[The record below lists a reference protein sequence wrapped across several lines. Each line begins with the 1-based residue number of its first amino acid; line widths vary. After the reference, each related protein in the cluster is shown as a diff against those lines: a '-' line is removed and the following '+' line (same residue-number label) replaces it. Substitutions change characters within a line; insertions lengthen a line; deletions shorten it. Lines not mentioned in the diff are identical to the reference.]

1 MDIALTIREIP
12 FQVTWDEKTEKIKT
26 SFAINEDSKLIEIKK
41 KKFYVTSITDLL
53 NRYKTIELRKYTL
66 IKKDKINSK

>member
-12 FQVTWDEKTEKIKT
+12 LQVTWDEKTEKIKT

-41 KKFYVTSITDLL
+41 NKYYVTSITDLL
-53 NRYKTIELRKYTL
+53 NRYKTIELRKY
-66 IKKDKINSK
+66 